1 MVFLPKHTN
10 QKLFVKELE
19 SRDIV
24 VDTINF
30 DAEIIYC
37 EYKWHSEVVIDRYS
51 TLHSHNTVLLASDKF
66 MTKNLL
72 QCNGISTPLWNI
84 FDYGQ
89 IDEILAYIEDTIKY
103 PVVIKPNWGSHW
115 DDVYI
120 NIKTQQEC
128 RNILLKYASQK
139 HMTCLVEQYVVWKEY
154 RIFITQN
161 KEIACVLREPA
172 AIYWDWIHTIKE
184 LIEIVNQE
192 RQSRTHYAHYPI
204 IPDYDYLSSIWYKE
218 DSIIENNTMIYVRL
232 NSNIATWGDT
242 YDVTE
247 NIHPYIK
254 EIAYKTLKS
263 FPWMMYAGIDLITSD
278 ISQDPHQNWY
288 SIIEVNSN
296 PSFSIHMLPKYWKSH
311 NVAKMIVDMLF
322 PETKNSI

>member
-10 QKLFVKELE
+10 QKLFASELE
-19 SRDIV
+19 SRGITV
-24 VDTINF
+24 NTINF
-30 DAEIIYC
+30 DVEIIHC
-37 EYKWHSEVVIDRYS
+37 DYKWHSEIVVDRYS
-51 TLHSHNTVLLASDKF
+51 TLHKHNNVLLASDKF

-72 QCNGISTPLWNI
+72 QFNGICVPVWNI
-84 FDYGQ
+84 FDYTQ
-89 IDEILAYIEDTIKY
+89 VDEIFAYIDHDIKY
-103 PVVIKPNWGSHW
+103 PVVIKPNWGSHG

-128 RNILLKYASQK
+128 RNILSKYTDST
-139 HMTCLVEQYVVWKEY
+139 HMTCLVEQYVRWKEY
-154 RIFITQN
+154 RIFITDN

-172 AIYWDWIHTIKE
+172 SIYWDWIHTIKE

-192 RQSRTHYAHYPI
+192 RQSRIQYAHYPI
-204 IPDYDYLSSIWYKE
+204 IPDYEYLYSIWYE
-218 DSIIENNTMIYVRL
+218 ANSIIENNCMLYVRL
-232 NSNIATWGDT
+232 NSNIATWWDT

-247 NIHPYIK
+247 HIHPNIK

-263 FPWMMYAGIDLITSD
+263 FPWMMYAGIDLITAD
-278 ISQDPHQNWY
+278 ISQDPHKNWY

-296 PSFSIHMLPKYWKSH
+296 PSFSIHMLPKYWEPR

-322 PETKNSI
+322 PESRK